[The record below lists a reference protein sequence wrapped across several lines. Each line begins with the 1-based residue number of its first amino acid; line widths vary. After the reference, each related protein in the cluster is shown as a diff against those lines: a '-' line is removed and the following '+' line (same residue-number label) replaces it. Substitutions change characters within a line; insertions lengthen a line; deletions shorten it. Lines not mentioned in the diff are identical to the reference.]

1 MIQNETEKRTI
12 VILALFDLAVWVY
25 VLSQLS

>member
-1 MIQNETEKRTI
+1 MIRNETEKRAI